1 MNNIAS
7 RQPAVF
13 TVCNVAYLHK
23 ALLLADSLHR
33 HNEIRL
39 KIFLIDRRSE
49 LGAVDTPAELIWI
62 EDVGVPELDHL
73 AFKYD
78 ITEFST
84 AVKPFL
90 ALKLLDEHEK
100 VVFLDPDTYVY
111 GSIAPI
117 VADLSEASI
126 LLTPHYCNPQDL
138 QSADGDIGMMRFGSF
153 NLGFFG
159 VRRAEQGLKFLQWW
173 WARCFA
179 NCYFETQF
187 GLSTDQKWVSIA
199 PCFFSDMKISRNMG
213 YNMAFWNLHERE
225 LGKNDDGRYVVNGQD
240 QLVFFHFS
248 SFDEGEP
255 GKVSKRPYPNK
266 DKSRPDLRD
275 LCIDYGAEHARVK
288 KLTPK
293 TPYGYDYLSDGS
305 YVSPT
310 LRRAY
315 AAVEREL
322 PADHAPFDA
331 SGPVGAFARK
341 NHLLSKGTTTY
352 AAAGVADLP
361 SHQGVFNLIYRLM
374 RLALR
379 ALGPNRFANLSRLLV
394 YLSSYRQ
401 NRGLWRL

>member
-1 MNNIAS
+1 MNTIAA
-7 RQPAVF
+7 RPPAVF

-23 ALLLADSLHR
+23 ALLLADSLFR
-33 HNEIRL
+33 HDQLRL
-39 KIFLIDRRSE
+39 KIYLIDRRSD
-49 LGAVDTPAELIWI
+49 LGAVETPAELIWI
-62 EDVGVPELDHL
+62 EDVGVPELEHL

-90 ALKLLDEHEK
+90 ALKLTDTHDA

-111 GSIAPI
+111 SSIAPI

-138 QSADGDIGMMRFGSF
+138 QSADGDVGMMRFGSF
-153 NLGFFG
+153 NLGFFA
-159 VRRAEQGLKFLQWW
+159 VRRAEQGIKFLEWW
-173 WARCFA
+173 WARCVA

-225 LGKNDDGRYVVNGQD
+225 LGKDAQGQYVVNGQD
-240 QLVFFHFS
+240 KLVFFHFS

-266 DKSRPDLRD
+266 DKDRPDLRE
-275 LCIDYGAEHARVK
+275 LCVQYGAEHAQRK

-293 TPYGYDYLSDGS
+293 TPYGYDYLSDGA

-322 PADHAPFDA
+322 PAGHDPFDA
-331 SGPVGAFARK
+331 KGPVGAFARK
-341 NHLLSKGTTTY
+341 NHLLQKGAATY
-352 AAAGVADLP
+352 AAAGVADLS
-361 SHQGVFNLIYRLM
+361 SHQGVFNAIYKLM
-374 RLALR
+374 RLTLR
-379 ALGPNRFANLSRLLV
+379 VLGPNRFANLSRLFV